1 MKLTIKEILIGGILV
16 GLGTTAIILGLKN
29 SKLHGEIKTLRG
41 NLDELNRRC
50 DDKDRY
56 IGKILTEL
64 KTTKSKK

>member
-41 NLDELNRRC
+41 NLEELNRRC

-64 KTTKSKK
+64 KVKRNE

>member
-16 GLGTTAIILGLKN
+16 GLGATAIILGLKN
-29 SKLHGEIKTLRG
+29 SKLHGEIKTLRE
-41 NLDELNRRC
+41 NLEELNRRC

-64 KTTKSKK
+64 KVKRNE

>member
-16 GLGTTAIILGLKN
+16 GLGATAIILGLKN

-41 NLDELNRRC
+41 NLEELNRKC

-64 KTTKSKK
+64 KVKRNE

>member
-16 GLGTTAIILGLKN
+16 GLGTTVIILGLKN
-29 SKLHGEIKTLRG
+29 SKLRGEIKTLRG
-41 NLDELNRRC
+41 NLEELNRRC

-64 KTTKSKK
+64 KVKRNE

>member
-41 NLDELNRRC
+41 NLEELNRKC

-64 KTTKSKK
+64 KVKRNE